1 VLRENY
7 TVAPDGIPG
16 NDDCG
21 AMSSWAVLS
30 MMGIYSVDPASL
42 AYELVGPT
50 FPKVVI
56 HLHEPYAGKT
66 FTIEADR
73 AAAEAPYIQSVH
85 MNNQPHHQNWISF
98 RSIATGGTLHVVVG
112 PRPNQRWGAA
122 PEDAPPSLSDEKP

>member
-7 TVAPDGIPG
+7 LDAPDGVPG

-56 HLHEPYAGKT
+56 HLQQPYMGKT
-66 FTIEADR
+66 FIIESTG
-73 AAAEAPYIQSVH
+73 AAPNAPYIQSVQL
-85 MNNQPHHQNWISF
+85 NGQPHQQNFIPF
-98 RSIATGGTLHVVVG
+98 HSIADGGGLHFTLG
-112 PRPNQRWGAA
+112 SQPNRAWGAA
-122 PEDAPPSLSDEKP
+122 ASDAPPSLSDTN